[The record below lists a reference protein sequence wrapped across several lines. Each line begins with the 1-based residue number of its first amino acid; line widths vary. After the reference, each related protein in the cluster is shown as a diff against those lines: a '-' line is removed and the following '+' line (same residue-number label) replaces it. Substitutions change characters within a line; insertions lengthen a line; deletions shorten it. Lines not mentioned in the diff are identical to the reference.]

1 MLDHIILKFD
11 ANFVPGQFLDQTNC
25 GSYEP
30 VFSPLQNTCVVLGS
44 MGVVMVHAPSV
55 VEKITHHHYKFAK
68 LQVGTGRGCW
78 NIMFEYDDQAHRLGI
93 DHVCY
98 EYAHNKTTM
107 NNDGEGKEVVMQ
119 MGQ

>member
-1 MLDHIILKFD
+1 
-11 ANFVPGQFLDQTNC
+11 
-25 GSYEP
+25 
-30 VFSPLQNTCVVLGS
+30 
-44 MGVVMVHAPSV
+44 
-55 VEKITHHHYKFAK
+55 
-68 LQVGTGRGCW
+68 
-78 NIMFEYDDQAHRLGI
+78 MFEYDDQAHRLGI